1 MCAPTHMPILSL
13 WVICANIQLAKAS
26 HMLESRGKE
35 QRVVKSVET
44 ESVKWLKPIMQYTIF
59 ITFLRNSHVCTCL
72 ELATFSSSNIL
83 NTSRT
88 NDLSQGSTIFV
99 HNGLDI
105 KYLGLYLACP
115 SQLLKSVITSG
126 GHR

>member
-1 MCAPTHMPILSL
+1 MTE
-13 WVICANIQLAKAS
+13 ANNAIYNF
-26 HMLESRGKE
+26 HNFFEE
-35 QRVVKSVET
+35 Q
-44 ESVKWLKPIMQYTIF
+44 
-59 ITFLRNSHVCTCL
+59 SHVCTCL
-72 ELATFSSSNIL
+72 ELATFSFSNIL

-88 NDLSQGSTIFV
+88 NDLPQGSAIFV

-105 KYLGLYLACP
+105 KYFGLYLACP